1 LTPPPGQVEAPT
13 ARFRSRPWRGSFA
26 KLAQKVAFQAV
37 IGSDNKHSRNQF
49 VSEFSE
55 GRLPADIDASATDT
69 GYEAA

>member
-1 LTPPPGQVEAPT
+1 MD
-13 ARFRSRPWRGSFA
+13 FA
-26 KLAQKVAFQAV
+26 ASLLA
-37 IGSDNKHSRNQF
+37 SDNKHSRNQF